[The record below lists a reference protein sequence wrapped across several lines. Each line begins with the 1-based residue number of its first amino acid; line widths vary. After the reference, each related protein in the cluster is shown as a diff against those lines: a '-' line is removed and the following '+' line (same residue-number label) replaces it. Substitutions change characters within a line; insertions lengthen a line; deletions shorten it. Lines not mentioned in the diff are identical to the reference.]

1 MHVAL
6 AQRSDSQGGD
16 GAIQPTS
23 SSSSSLIPMPS
34 ASHTLRN
41 PDSRFVES
49 EAFTNKAAHH
59 MSSSVDKTQRRVIR
73 RLGGKET
80 TEKHV

>member
-1 MHVAL
+1 
-6 AQRSDSQGGD
+6 
-16 GAIQPTS
+16 
-23 SSSSSLIPMPS
+23 MPS

-59 MSSSVDKTQRRVIR
+59 MSSSVDKTQRKVIR
-73 RLGGKET
+73 RLGGKD
-80 TEKHV
+80 HNCF